1 MAQTYKT
8 VLGYFGTR
16 LRQRLGVES
25 RSESLDNIFNYLQLD
40 DRVATSGQ
48 PTVQQ
53 FDLIK
58 AAGYQLVIN
67 LAPASAENALGN
79 EDEVLAAIDLEY
91 CHLPVVFQKP
101 KLDDFER
108 FIEVFEANQDKK
120 VWVHCAANM
129 RVSAFFFKYRTQR
142 LGWKE
147 DDALTDLHEIWQPIQ
162 VWQRFIDS

>member
-1 MAQTYKT
+1 MPQTYKT

-25 RSESLDNIFNYLQLD
+25 RSESLDNIFNYLKLD

-48 PTVQQ
+48 PTVKQ

-58 AAGYQLVIN
+58 AAGYELVIN

-91 CHLPVVFQKP
+91 CQKP
-101 KLDDFER
+101 KLDDFDR
-108 FIEVFEANQDKK
+108 FIEVFEANQGKK